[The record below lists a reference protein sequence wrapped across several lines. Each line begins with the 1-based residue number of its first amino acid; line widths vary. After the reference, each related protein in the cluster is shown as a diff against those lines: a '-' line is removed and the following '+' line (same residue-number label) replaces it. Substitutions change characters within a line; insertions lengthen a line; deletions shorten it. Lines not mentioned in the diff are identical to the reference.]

1 MEQKEPKKYC
11 PDCNVIIEKC
21 LFCWEKDLKKIL
33 RGK

>member
-1 MEQKEPKKYC
+1 MEQIEKC

-21 LFCWEKDLKKIL
+21 LFCWEKDLKNIL